1 MRWKI
6 YFWILAIIAGWNV
19 IMLIGQILAW
29 QVSGVYKIL
38 VSVIYALA
46 TYSYAYKK
54 HIFSQRH
61 WKVWLVIVLSTLV
74 LVLSPLFISGNTLDS
89 LTIITLIIGIIVFQL
104 PAWYCIYRL
113 GFGNKER
120 VNVAVVKTFKRKT
133 AKKVGT
139 K

>member
-1 MRWKI
+1 MWWKT

-61 WKVWLVIVLSTLV
+61 WKVWFIIVLSTLF
-74 LVLSPLFISGNTLDS
+74 LLLSPLFIFDNNLDPV
-89 LTIITLIIGIIVFQL
+89 IIIMLFVGIIVFQF
-104 PAWYCIYRL
+104 PALYCIYRL
-113 GFGNKER
+113 GFGKIER
-120 VNVAVVKTFKRKT
+120 VKVATTKRSKKKT
-133 AKKVGT
+133 AKK
-139 K
+139 